1 MLYPADMRV
10 TLEIPDEI
18 ARQLP
23 ALPAER
29 DARLLLELAVALYA
43 KGTLAL
49 AQGAALAGLSRLDFG
64 REVGERGIPR
74 HYGAEDLAEDVVYAG
89 RQ

>member
-1 MLYPADMRV
+1 MQV
-10 TLEIPDEI
+10 TLEIPDDI

-23 ALPAER
+23 AAPAER

-43 KGTLAL
+43 KGTLSL
-49 AQGAALAGLSRLDFG
+49 AQGAGLAGLSRLDFG
-64 REVGERGIPR
+64 WEVGERGIPR
-74 HYGAEDLAEDVVYAG
+74 HYGAGELAEDLSYAG

>member
-1 MLYPADMRV
+1 MNV
-10 TLEIPDEI
+10 TLDIPDAI
-18 ARQLP
+18 MAVLP
-23 ALPAER
+23 TAPRER

-43 KGTLAL
+43 KGALSL
-49 AQGAALAGLSRLDFG
+49 AQGAELAGLSRMDFG

-74 HYGAEDLAEDVVYAG
+74 HYGAEDLAEDLAYAG

>member
-1 MLYPADMRV
+1 MQV
-10 TLEIPDEI
+10 TLEIPDDI

-23 ALPAER
+23 TVPAER
-29 DARLLLELAVALYA
+29 NARLLLELAVALYA
-43 KGTLAL
+43 KGTLSL
-49 AQGAALAGLSRLDFG
+49 AQGAELAGIDRTDFG

-74 HYGAEDLAEDVVYAG
+74 HYGDDDLAEDLAYAS